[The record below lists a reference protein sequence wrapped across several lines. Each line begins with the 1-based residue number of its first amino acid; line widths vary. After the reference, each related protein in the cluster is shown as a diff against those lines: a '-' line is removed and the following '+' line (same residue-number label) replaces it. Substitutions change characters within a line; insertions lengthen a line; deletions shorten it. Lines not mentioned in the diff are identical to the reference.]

1 MVHTT
6 LGVDRAGRRD
16 PDRHPRPRHETRR
29 PDADLTDVEPI
40 LVVDDDPDSADSLA
54 LLLSHW
60 GHRVRVAYDG
70 PHALEI
76 YERDRPGLVLLD
88 VALPG
93 MSGYEVAARMN
104 AHEHHALLVALTGYE
119 ELRGG
124 SPSEWGFAA
133 HWIKPVD
140 LGALRELLN
149 RM

>member
-6 LGVDRAGRRD
+6 LGLDRDGHRAPSRPPD
-16 PDRHPRPRHETRR
+16 PLESRR
-29 PDADLTDVEPI
+29 PDAELRDVEPI

-60 GHRVRVAYDG
+60 GHRVAVAYDG
-70 PHALEI
+70 LRALEV

-104 AHEHHALLVALTGYE
+104 RHEHKALLIALTGYE
-119 ELRGG
+119 ELRGS
-124 SPSEWGFAA
+124 SPSESGFAA
-133 HWIKPVD
+133 HWIKPLD
-140 LGALRELLN
+140 LGALRELL
-149 RM
+149 RRI